1 MNNAYTELA
10 STIYYM
16 QFKSEYLKM
25 ENVLLV
31 IRFVSLCPNM
41 T

>member
-1 MNNAYTELA
+1 MNNAYAELA

-16 QFKSEYLKM
+16 QFQSVYLKM